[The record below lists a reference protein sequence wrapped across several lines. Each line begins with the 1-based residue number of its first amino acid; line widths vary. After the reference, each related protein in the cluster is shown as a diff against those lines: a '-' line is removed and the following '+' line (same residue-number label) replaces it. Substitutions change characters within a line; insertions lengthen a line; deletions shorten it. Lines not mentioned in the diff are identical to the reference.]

1 MAVLSNIKRE
11 NFCRL
16 TIEGAKYGWTQAD
29 IYMRSGYRTTAHAA
43 EVNASRLLKNAEI
56 QARIAELTAPAT
68 RKVRATAADL
78 LEKTERVYDRA
89 VEIDRLA
96 DANRAVEL
104 QGKLGG
110 ALVDRVEIGG
120 VGEFRECSTPEA
132 VITSLIERADGDAHA
147 VLDQLHRMTELV
159 ELHIAGQATVVD
171 AKPKVKVDEAE
182 RSLSIYRPRL

>member
-56 QARIAELTAPAT
+56 QQRIAELTAPAT

-78 LEKTERVYDRA
+78 LQKAEVVYDRA
-89 VEIDRLA
+89 VETDRLA

-120 VGEFRECSTPEA
+120 VGEFAGHTSEEA
-132 VITSLIERADGDAHA
+132 VAALIERAGDPHA
-147 VLDQLHRMTELV
+147 VLDMLRRMV
-159 ELHIAGQATVVD
+159 EMVEQHIADTASPVD
-171 AKPKVKVDEAE
+171 AKVKPKIDELEKAIALY
-182 RSLSIYRPRL
+182 RS